1 MSIQQAMNE
10 LFVEWNQV
18 TKQYKQELI
27 AAATAESDHKRERA
41 RFIVAARASDPK
53 LSAAQAET
61 QAEADD
67 HISELYLERLGNAAL
82 AEATKHRLFMLRSNA
97 DALRSERVDERE
109 SNRLYAQHG
118 EGA

>member
-1 MSIQQAMNE
+1 MND
-10 LFVEWNQV
+10 LFVEWNNV
-18 TKQYKQELI
+18 TKQYKNELI
-27 AAATAESDHKRERA
+27 AAATAEADHKRERA
-41 RFIVAARASDPK
+41 RFIVAARATDPK

-67 HISELYLERLGNAAL
+67 TISELYLERLGNAAL

-109 SNRLYAQHG
+109 AAKLYSEAPG
-118 EGA
+118 GA

>member
-1 MSIQQAMNE
+1 MSIQQQMNE
-10 LFVEWNQV
+10 LFVEWNNV

-67 HISELYLERLGNAAL
+67 QISELYLERLGNAAL

-109 SNRLYAQHG
+109 SNRLYTEAPG
-118 EGA
+118 GA

>member
-1 MSIQQAMNE
+1 MSVQRAMND
-10 LFVEWNQV
+10 LFVEWNNV
-18 TKQYKQELI
+18 TKQYKNELI
-27 AAATAESDHKRERA
+27 AAATAEADHKRERA
-41 RFIVAARASDPK
+41 RFIVSARAADPK

-67 HISELYLERLGNAAL
+67 TISELYLERLGNAAL

-109 SNRLYAQHG
+109 ANKLYSEAPG
-118 EGA
+118 GA